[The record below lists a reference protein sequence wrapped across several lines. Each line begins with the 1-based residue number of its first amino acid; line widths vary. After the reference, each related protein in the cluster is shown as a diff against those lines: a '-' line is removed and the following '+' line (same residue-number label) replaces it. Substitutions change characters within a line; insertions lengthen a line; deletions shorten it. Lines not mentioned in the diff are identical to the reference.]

1 MKKIILAM
9 FFFFFAFS
17 TVNASDK
24 ELKTNEVKSEITTVY
39 RVSAFCKLIQM
50 GNYDAV
56 KALIET
62 GEDVNKKSTGLSP
75 LMFAA
80 RHNRAQIV
88 KLLLKNGAKLNTK
101 SDKGNMTALDMAKRS
116 KAVDA
121 IKVIKAAL

>member
-24 ELKTNEVKSEITTVY
+24 ELKTNEVKSETTTVY

-62 GEDVNKKSTGLSP
+62 GEDVNKKSTGLTP

-80 RHNRAQIV
+80 RHNKAQIV

>member
-62 GEDVNKKSTGLSP
+62 GEDVNKKSTGLTP

-88 KLLLKNGAKLNTK
+88 KLLLKSGAKLNTK